1 MRSLQGCHIVSALM
15 IGCSSVQ
22 KHNKKNL
29 RPGGYCPWPH
39 DLRISRYAF
48 RNLEFQWSGSCCQ
61 STKCNVIRP
70 CINGKEHSFALTT
83 EHLVT
88 QYDRPHLVK
97 AKNWNTSR
105 LSCRKSVSSYWGSKG
120 TGSVGSRTSAT
131 WPLESTMGGN
141 PAE

>member
-48 RNLEFQWSGSCCQ
+48 RNLSSFSGLEVAAKAPNAMS
-61 STKCNVIRP
+61 SDLVLMEKNI
-70 CINGKEHSFALTT
+70 
-83 EHLVT
+83 HL
-88 QYDRPHLVK
+88 H
-97 AKNWNTSR
+97 
-105 LSCRKSVSSYWGSKG
+105 
-120 TGSVGSRTSAT
+120 
-131 WPLESTMGGN
+131 
-141 PAE
+141 